1 MFGWAQN
8 LLKNFVYKKRPDR
21 QNARWTLFIS
31 AILFSPHATGAY
43 SSLVRVDSALLPVK
57 HLIKEPS
64 HANSRTGSLSQK
76 NIPQTVQNT

>member
-1 MFGWAQN
+1 M
-8 LLKNFVYKKRPDR
+8 LKNVFVYKKRPDR

-31 AILFSPHATGAY
+31 VILFFPHATGVY

-57 HLIKEPS
+57 HFIKEPS
-64 HANSRTGSLSQK
+64 HADSRTGSQSQK